1 MIQLTLFL
9 SVVVPTVFTADAWP
23 LLVGSSAAYLP
34 LLTASFALRL
44 PSYRPQVSSIL
55 PHILQVYHL
64 SFSAQASRQ
73 PFYLLG
79 PCIFLLPLCFVFRR
93 FPDFLSC
100 SFQDLLLF
108 FTFAGLFL

>member
-9 SVVVPTVFTADAWP
+9 SVVALGVFTTDAWP

-44 PSYRPQVSSIL
+44 PSCLPQVSSIL
-55 PHILQVYHL
+55 PHVLRVYHL

-73 PFYLLG
+73 PFYL
-79 PCIFLLPLCFVFRR
+79 
-93 FPDFLSC
+93 
-100 SFQDLLLF
+100 
-108 FTFAGLFL
+108 